1 MNTKYAIIS
10 AILAFVP
17 NGSAYS
23 NNDVPM
29 SQISAIVVDGPY
41 EITNEKG
48 VIGYVIA
55 REEKLVMFAPCDGR
69 SFKLD
74 PQKLTKTDRDCRS
87 SPSPKEIP
95 LIVDCSSTNYI
106 HSALLAKF
114 NATGYP
120 IGTLIS
126 IDEKQHSIHA
136 RENKTEE
143 ATIKIA
149 TVHKI
154 STCGTSLA
162 GFNARGQPVIQFI
175 KAYMPF
181 TDLEK

>member
-55 REEKLVMFAPCDGR
+55 REEKLGR
-69 SFKLD
+69 
-74 PQKLTKTDRDCRS
+74 R
-87 SPSPKEIP
+87 
-95 LIVDCSSTNYI
+95 LIT
-106 HSALLAKF
+106 A
-114 NATGYP
+114 
-120 IGTLIS
+120 
-126 IDEKQHSIHA
+126 
-136 RENKTEE
+136 
-143 ATIKIA
+143 
-149 TVHKI
+149 
-154 STCGTSLA
+154 
-162 GFNARGQPVIQFI
+162 
-175 KAYMPF
+175 
-181 TDLEK
+181 